1 MKIIICLFVQFSTGG
16 KLSDLHPEH
25 KFLRV
30 KGGFLAVKVYRE
42 NNYPV
47 LKVAQYDV
55 NGNIVNVRSNNKKEI
70 GDILC
75 GLK

>member
-16 KLSDLHPEH
+16 KRSNLHHEH

-30 KGGFLAVKVYRE
+30 RGGFLAVKISQE

-47 LKVAQYDV
+47 LKFAHYDV
-55 NGNIVNVRSNNKKEI
+55 DGNIVNVRSNNKKEI